1 MDIFFIGQTG
11 PLLQGGK
18 QVFLQTE
25 VKLRSNPYVPMSRIH
40 PNPREVEMKSQ
51 KLLILTS
58 RKLFVGPGSMLV
70 KGKQMHDVL
79 SDEALKERGWPTSLA
94 ATRCSSSSN
103 PGLAKRRIQLNVS
116 SGDPTAVLSTFFARE
131 AFYHIVF
138 WNFDLAKYVC
148 LAMTMMTTMTMTM
161 TMTSMTMTMMCKIS
175 CCLHPRSTQRR
186 GRAEIFPTTAG
197 EGPAVVT

>member
-1 MDIFFIGQTG
+1 
-11 PLLQGGK
+11 
-18 QVFLQTE
+18 
-25 VKLRSNPYVPMSRIH
+25 MSQIH
-40 PNPREVEMKSQ
+40 PNPREVEMIKSQ

-79 SDEALKERGWPTSLA
+79 SDDALKERGWPTSLA

-103 PGLAKRRIQLNVS
+103 PGLSSHKKDPVGCFWSS

-197 EGPAVVT
+197 EGPPVVTWI